1 MLWAPIILVMVI
13 IIGIIW
19 LSRPVAL
26 EQRGIADAVA
36 IDLNPYAV
44 ILRDGTQV
52 ACQPWDI
59 GTGVQ
64 GYCWQVAQPK
74 AVLLL
79 QHGYAE
85 YATRYVHEYNRLSPH
100 LLEDDISVYAFDL
113 WGHGYSGGIRGVV
126 DVRTAVADHI
136 AARAQ
141 LADVAVPVFLF
152 GHSLGGLIVV
162 SSVLRQPDHV
172 AGVMLTSPAL
182 PHQPPR
188 LFMRAANLLARF
200 WPSAHAPLPSA
211 PVDGLSRDEVFI
223 QRATDDPLIYHG
235 ELTNRVGATALEVAA
250 QNDELYPDWQ
260 TPVLLLHG
268 DGDTWA
274 DVRGTQR
281 FAEIVADDDTTL
293 IIYPDGRHQLLS
305 DTDQERVLHD
315 MLGWIST
322 RIS

>member
-26 EQRGIADAVA
+26 EQREIIDVVA
-36 IDLNPYAV
+36 PDLTSYEV
-44 ILRDGTQV
+44 IMPDGAHI

-64 GYCWQVAQPK
+64 GYCWQVAHPK

-85 YATRYVHEYNRLSPH
+85 YATRYVHEYNRLILH
-100 LLEDDISVYAFDL
+100 LLEQEISVYAFDL

-141 LADVAVPVFLF
+141 LADTALPVFLF
-152 GHSLGGLIVV
+152 GHSLGGLIAV
-162 SSVLRQPDHV
+162 SSVLRQPDNV
-172 AGVMLTSPAL
+172 AGMILTSPAL

-223 QRATDDPLIYHG
+223 QRATDDTLIYHG
-235 ELTNRVGATALEVAA
+235 ELTNLVGATALEVAA

-274 DVRGTQR
+274 DMRGTQR
-281 FAEIVADDDTTL
+281 FAEIVEDDDTTL

-305 DTDQERVLHD
+305 DSDRDQVLHD
-315 MLGWIST
+315 ILAWLT
-322 RIS
+322 PRIA